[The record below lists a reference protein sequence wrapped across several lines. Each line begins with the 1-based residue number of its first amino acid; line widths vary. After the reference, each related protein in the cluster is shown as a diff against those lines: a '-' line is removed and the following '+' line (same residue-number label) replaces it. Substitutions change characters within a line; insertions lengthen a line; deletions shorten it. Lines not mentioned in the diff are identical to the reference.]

1 MNKQLGFL
9 LLFTGLVYLPVKAQT
24 DGFLFNYMGMGAAT
38 AQATD
43 YQAIGINPANLGFD
57 NDYGMA
63 LEIGSV
69 GFSIFSESL
78 LKDDLKY
85 FGPVP
90 GEVLDVNQQA
100 EYAVALA
107 EDGIQMNAQLVPLA
121 LSFSMGKAG
130 AIALS
135 AALKVDQAFQLGG
148 DASGLFFQGF
158 NYEGYIDTV
167 LIDDEGE
174 LYGVAYEP
182 LSLSSLTEGTSL
194 NFSMNSVL
202 SLAWGRQWMN
212 TEALKIY
219 GGIGL
224 NYTLSYAYIDFHS
237 SAGEI
242 GGQSAFGFDFIQ
254 TSDYINTYDP
264 SATPL
269 KPVGTGLGVDVGLS
283 ADIGER
289 LTVALAVVQ
298 MGKVN
303 YTLNALEFND
313 VVLDTIRFNG
323 IEGTST
329 LEVINDIIEGEEVLA
344 YSGIEDF
351 SVALPTT
358 IRAGAAYK
366 LSEMITLAGDFNL
379 PVSATAQDFSNA
391 QFGGGAKF
399 TLLKFLNLSAGITA
413 GGNYGFNI
421 PMGFAVNFPFWE
433 FGVATRDVAFLFGE
447 KKPTRSFAVG
457 VMRFKI

>member
-1 MNKQLGFL
+1 MNKHLGL
-9 LLFTGLVYLPVKAQT
+9 LTLLSGMLCLPVKAQT

-38 AQATD
+38 ALATD
-43 YQAIGINPANLGFD
+43 YQSIGINPANLGFD
-57 NDYGMA
+57 NDYGIA
-63 LEIGSV
+63 LEISSV
-69 GFSIFSESL
+69 GFSIFSEAL
-78 LKDDLKY
+78 LKDDLKN
-85 FGPVP
+85 FGLAP

-100 EYAVALA
+100 EYAVSLA
-107 EDGIQMNAQLVPLA
+107 EDGLQMNAQTVPLA

-135 AALKVDQAFQLGG
+135 ATLKIDQAFQLGG

-158 NYEGYIDTV
+158 NYAGYIDTV
-167 LIDDEGE
+167 LIDENGE
-174 LYGVAYEP
+174 LYGVSYDP
-182 LSLSSLTEGTSL
+182 VSLSSLTEGTNL

-202 SLAWGRQWMN
+202 SFAWGRQWMN
-212 TEALKIY
+212 TENLKIY

-224 NYTLSYAYIDFHS
+224 NYILSFAYIDFNS
-237 SAGEI
+237 SGGEI
-242 GGQSAFGFDFIQ
+242 SGQSAFGFDLIQ

-264 SATPL
+264 SETPA
-269 KPVGTGLGVDVGLS
+269 KPVGTGLGVDLGVS

-289 LTVALAVVQ
+289 LTVGLAVVQ
-298 MGKVN
+298 IGKVN

-329 LEVINDIIEGEEVLA
+329 LELIDAILEPEEIIG

-358 IRAGAAYK
+358 IRAGASYQ
-366 LSEMITLAGDFNL
+366 LSEMITLAGDINL
-379 PVSATAQDFSNA
+379 PVTSTAQDFSNV

-399 TLLKFLNLSAGITA
+399 TLLKYLDLSAGITA
-413 GGNYGFNI
+413 GGNYGLNI
-421 PMGFAVNFPFWE
+421 PAGFTVNFPFWE
-433 FGVATRDVAFLFGE
+433 FGIATRDITVLFGE
-447 KKPTRSFAVG
+447 KKPTRSFALG
-457 VMRFKI
+457 VLRFKI